1 MFKNMNNLLKQ
12 IIEWDLNVIL
22 TDVQENKYN
31 VW

>member
-1 MFKNMNNLLKQ
+1 MFKNINNLLKQ